1 MEAQF
6 EAHVKMQNV
15 SEEQCLRAMKCELN
29 VLSRS
34 DGSAMFTQGSFI
46 VLYGLNMTIQMHA
59 LVAGFV
65 SFSWQNLK

>member
-1 MEAQF
+1 
-6 EAHVKMQNV
+6 MQNM

-34 DGSAMFTQGSFI
+34 DGSAMFTQGSII
-46 VLYGLNMTIQMHA
+46 VLYGLYMTIQMHA

-65 SFSWQNLK
+65 

>member
-1 MEAQF
+1 
-6 EAHVKMQNV
+6 MQNM

-34 DGSAMFTQGSFI
+34 DGSAMFTQGSTI
-46 VLYGLNMTIQMHA
+46 VLYGLNITIQMHA

-65 SFSWQNLK
+65 SFSWQNVR

>member
-1 MEAQF
+1 M
-6 EAHVKMQNV
+6 KNM

-34 DGSAMFTQGSFI
+34 DGSAMFTQGSII
-46 VLYGLNMTIQMHA
+46 VLYGLNITIQMHA

-65 SFSWQNLK
+65 SFSWQNVK

>member
-1 MEAQF
+1 
-6 EAHVKMQNV
+6 MQNV

-34 DGSAMFTQGSFI
+34 DGSAMFTQGSLI
-46 VLYGLNMTIQMHA
+46 VLNELNITIQMHA

-65 SFSWQNLK
+65 SFYWQNVK